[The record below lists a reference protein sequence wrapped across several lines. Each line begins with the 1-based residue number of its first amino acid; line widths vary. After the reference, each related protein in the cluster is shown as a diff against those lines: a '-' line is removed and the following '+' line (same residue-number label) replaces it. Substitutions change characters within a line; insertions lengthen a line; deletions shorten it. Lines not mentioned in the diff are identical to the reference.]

1 MNGTM
6 KLRRALPE
14 DATAVRELTREAYS
28 KWVPVIGREPLPMRA
43 DYDRAV
49 RDHIVVL
56 CEDGA
61 RLVAL
66 VELIA
71 KDDHLL
77 IENLAVRPG
86 DQGKGLGALLLA
98 HADVV
103 ARSLNLPE
111 IRLFTNAAFA
121 TNLSFYG
128 QRGYSEYRRGSMVPG
143 SVTVFMRKMLES
155 LG

>member
-6 KLRRALPE
+6 KLRRALPA
-14 DATAVRELTREAYS
+14 DAAAVRELTREAYS

-71 KDDHLL
+71 EDDHLL

-98 HADVV
+98 HADVL

-121 TNLSFYG
+121 TNISFYAS
-128 QRGYSEYRRGSMVPG
+128 RGYNEYRRGGPNG
-143 SVTVFMRKMLES
+143 
-155 LG
+155 

>member
-6 KLRRALPE
+6 KLRRALPA
-14 DATAVRELTREAYS
+14 DAAAVRELTREAYS

-61 RLVAL
+61 RLAAL

-71 KDDHLL
+71 ANDHLL

-111 IRLFTNAAFA
+111 IRLFTNAP
-121 TNLSFYG
+121 S
-128 QRGYSEYRRGSMVPG
+128 RRTSASTPAVASANTAVARWCREVSPCSCG
-143 SVTVFMRKMLES
+143 R
-155 LG
+155 